1 MSISITDVVAISGTP
16 GLFKIV
22 KSDDKS
28 IIVESIDERK
38 KRQMVRGNMM
48 VSKLADVS
56 IYTEDGESEPLI
68 HILQSMKEKY
78 QDKLPVTKKS
88 SGKELME
95 FLKTVLPTY
104 DEEKVYPSN
113 VKKLVGWFEIILLH
127 DIDMTIEEEE
137 KEEEIEEKEEEKEE
151 KKKED
156 SPKKKT
162 TKSAPKKSAPKKSAS
177 KKDNG

>member
-1 MSISITDVVAISGTP
+1 MSISIKDVVAISGTP

-68 HILQSMKEKY
+68 HILQAMKEKY
-78 QDKLPVTKKS
+78 EEKLPVTKKS

-95 FLKTVLPTY
+95 FLKSVLPTY

-113 VKKLVGWFEIILLH
+113 VKKLVGWFDIIRLN
-127 DIDMTIEEEE
+127 DIDLTIEEEE
-137 KEEEIEEKEEEKEE
+137 EESEPEENKE
-151 KKKED
+151 KKTENKEAD
-156 SPKKKT
+156 SPKKKA
-162 TKSAPKKSAPKKSAS
+162 TKGGS
-177 KKDNG
+177 KKGKD

>member
-28 IIVESIDERK
+28 IIVESIDDRK

-56 IYTEDGESEPLI
+56 IYTEDGESEPI
-68 HILQSMKEKY
+68 VHILQSMKEKY
-78 QDKLPVTKKS
+78 QEKLPVTKKS

-113 VKKLVGWFEIILLH
+113 VKKLVGWFEIIQLN
-127 DIDMTIEEEE
+127 DIDLTIEEEE
-137 KEEEIEEKEEEKEE
+137 EKEAAEKEE
-151 KKKED
+151 KKEEKKQED

-162 TKSAPKKSAPKKSAS
+162 TKSPS